1 MAVRGRPRGF
11 DRDAA
16 LARAMQLFWAKGYE
30 GVQLAE
36 LTAAMGINPPSFYA
50 AFRSKEATYREALDL
65 YLATAG
71 DGSMAAL
78 RDTPGA
84 TKDAI
89 HAMLL
94 ASVEVA
100 LASPSAG
107 GCMVSLGLVNG
118 QDQNASLRDDLRMLR
133 RTTATLIRERL
144 ERGVREADLPA
155 DIDAGRLATFYATV
169 MQGLSLQAQDGASRN
184 ALIGVV
190 ETAMTALDT

>member
-16 LARAMQLFWAKGYE
+16 LAKAMQLFWAKGYE

-36 LTAAMGINPPSFYA
+36 LTAAVGINPPSFYA
-50 AFRSKEATYREALDL
+50 AVQSKEAIHREALDL
-65 YLATAG
+65 YPATAG

-78 RDTPGA
+78 RDTPG
-84 TKDAI
+84 TTTDAV

-107 GCMVSLGLVNG
+107 GCMDSLGLVNG
-118 QDQNASLRDDLRMLR
+118 QDQNAALRDDLRALR
-133 RTTATLIRERL
+133 RTTATLIRDRL

-155 DIDAGRLATFYATV
+155 DIDAERVATFCATV
-169 MQGLSLQAQDGASRN
+169 MQGLSLQAQDGASRDM
-184 ALIGVV
+184 LIGVV
-190 ETAMTALDT
+190 ETAMTALDI

>member
-1 MAVRGRPRGF
+1 MVVRGRPRGF

-50 AFRSKEATYREALDL
+50 AFQSKEAIYREALDL

-71 DGSMAAL
+71 DGSIAAL
-78 RDTPGA
+78 RDTLGT

-107 GCMVSLGLVNG
+107 GCMVSLGLVNA
-118 QDQNASLRDDLRMLR
+118 QDQNASLRNDLRALR
-133 RTTATLIRERL
+133 QTTTMLIRERL
-144 ERGVREADLPA
+144 ERGVHEADLPA
-155 DIDAGRLATFYATV
+155 DVDAGRLATFYATV
-169 MQGLSLQAQDGASRN
+169 MQGLSLQAQDGASRD

-190 ETAMTALDT
+190 ETAMTALDR

>member
-36 LTAAMGINPPSFYA
+36 LTTAMGINPPSFYA
-50 AFRSKEATYREALDL
+50 AFQSKEAIYREALDL

-71 DGSMAAL
+71 AGGMTAL
-78 RDTPGA
+78 GETPGA
-84 TKDAI
+84 TDAI
-89 HAMLL
+89 RAMLM
-94 ASVEVA
+94 ASVQVA

-118 QDQNASLRDDLRMLR
+118 QDQNARLRDDLRALR
-133 RTTATLIRERL
+133 KTTAMLIRDRL
-144 ERGVREADLPA
+144 ERGIREADLPA
-155 DIDAGRLATFYATV
+155 DIDPERLATFYATV
-169 MQGLSLQAQDGASRN
+169 MQGLSLQAQDGASRD